1 MRSTTARL
9 ASIAAASMLA
19 LAACGDAGS
28 DDETAPDTDYEV
40 QDVSF
45 DDGTRMAE
53 LNEQGTVK
61 IGVKYDQP
69 GIGFRAAGQDDPTGF
84 DPEIGK
90 IVAAHLGIEA
100 DDIEWVETISQN
112 REQFLQNGTVDFVI
126 ASYSITDDR
135 REVVGQAGP
144 YYVTGQGLLVRE
156 DDDSINGPDDLE
168 GKSVCSVT
176 GSTPIKLIEE
186 EYGADPAG
194 FDTYSECVDQLLS
207 GSVDAVT
214 TDEAILLGYAAENEG
229 ELKVVGEPFSEERY
243 GIGYSKDAPELCEF
257 LNDTLT
263 DAFDDGDWETAF
275 DETLGKGG
283 ADAGTPPELD
293 PCES

>member
-1 MRSTTARL
+1 MTSIKARW
-9 ASIAAASMLA
+9 AAVAAVAALT

-28 DDETAPDTDYEV
+28 TDDSSDAPGYEV
-40 QDVSF
+40 EDVTF

-61 IGVKYDQP
+61 IGVKFDQP
-69 GIGFRAAGQDDPTGF
+69 GIGFRAAGSDEPTGF

-90 IVAAHLGIEA
+90 ILAAKLGIEA
-100 DDIEWVETISQN
+100 DKIEWVETISAN

-135 REVVGQAGP
+135 RQVVGQAGP
-144 YYVTGQGLLVRE
+144 YYVTGQSLLVAA

-168 GKSVCSVT
+168 GKKVCSVT

-186 EYGADPAG
+186 EYGATPAG
-194 FDTYSECVDQLLS
+194 FDTYSECVDQLLN

-214 TDEAILLGYAAENEG
+214 TDAAILLGYAAENEG
-229 ELKVVGEPFSEERY
+229 QLKVVGEPFSEERY
-243 GIGYSKDAPELCEF
+243 GIGYSKDYPELCEF
-257 LNDTLT
+257 INDSLT
-263 DAFDDGDWETAF
+263 SAFEDGDWESAF
-275 DETLGKGG
+275 DATLGKGG
-283 ADAGTPPELD
+283 SEAGDPPALD
-293 PCES
+293 PCQS